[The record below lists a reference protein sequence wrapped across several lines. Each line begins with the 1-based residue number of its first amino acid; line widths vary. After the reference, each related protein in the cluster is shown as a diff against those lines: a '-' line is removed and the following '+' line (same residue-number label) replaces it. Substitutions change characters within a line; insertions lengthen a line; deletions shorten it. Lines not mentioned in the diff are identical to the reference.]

1 MPAPARHLSAA
12 ASEAR
17 VPAALSRDA
26 GHYLCNYLCWHAAQ
40 AARARDGPRLAA
52 FVHVP
57 LSRRHVRPRGRTG
70 PRLGLDDLTRAG
82 TRVLLALAAA
92 TRR

>member
-26 GHYLCNYLCWHAAQ
+26 GHYLCNYLC
-40 AARARDGPRLAA
+40 
-52 FVHVP
+52 
-57 LSRRHVRPRGRTG
+57 
-70 PRLGLDDLTRAG
+70 
-82 TRVLLALAAA
+82 
-92 TRR
+92 